1 MRGTAMTPGCSGH
14 HFRRITI
21 MQNETGNNIGGSD
34 DTGTLEAEVRSA
46 VEQGHD
52 VQEMVRQLTLR
63 RISARSLDIESLRQI
78 ASAVLRGA
86 RAGAQKEL
94 QQSAAQTDITRTRL
108 KQAVAGLD
116 AALAQLAEASKL
128 ALEEAAARAQTFS
141 SEDLARAR
149 NDLESLEAMFLETL
163 QTSASGAKDATGE
176 ILSDL
181 ARHAR
186 LYGSAVRAQL
196 KETLAVITHQ
206 LGTAG
211 RTQVVAGLHL
221 AQATSDLLRQIA
233 AGVLTGL
240 ADHVKPGHPKGKGD

>member
-1 MRGTAMTPGCSGH
+1 
-14 HFRRITI
+14 
-21 MQNETGNNIGGSD
+21 MQNETGNNIGSGN
-34 DTGTLEAEVRSA
+34 DTAMLEAEVRNA

-63 RISARSLDIESLRQI
+63 KISARSLDIESLRQI

-94 QQSAAQTDITRTRL
+94 QRSAAQTSITRVHL

-116 AALAQLAEASKL
+116 VALAQFAEAFKL
-128 ALEEAAARAQTFS
+128 ALEEAAGRAQAFS
-141 SEDLARAR
+141 REDIARAR
-149 NDLESLEAMFLETL
+149 SDLESLEAMFQETL
-163 QTSASGAKDATGE
+163 KSSASGAKDVAGE
-176 ILSDL
+176 TLYDL
-181 ARHAR
+181 AAHAHI
-186 LYGSAVRAQL
+186 YGSAVGAQL

-206 LGTAG
+206 LDAAG
-211 RTQVVAGLHL
+211 RTQVGAGLHL

-240 ADHVKPGHPKGKGD
+240 ADHVKPGHHQGKED

>member
-1 MRGTAMTPGCSGH
+1 
-14 HFRRITI
+14 
-21 MQNETGNNIGGSD
+21 MQNETGNNIGGSN

-63 RISARSLDIESLRQI
+63 KISARSLDIESLRQI
-78 ASAVLRGA
+78 ASAVVRGA

-94 QQSAAQTDITRTRL
+94 HQSAAQTEITRARL

-116 AALAQLAEASKL
+116 TALAQFAEASKL
-128 ALEEAAARAQTFS
+128 ALEEAAGRAQTFS
-141 SEDLARAR
+141 SDDLARAR
-149 NDLESLEAMFLETL
+149 ADLESLEAMFLETL
-163 QTSASGAKDATGE
+163 QSSASGAKDAAGE

-181 ARHAR
+181 ARHGR
-186 LYGSAVRAQL
+186 IYGSAVGAQL
-196 KETLAVITHQ
+196 KETLSVFTHQ
-206 LGTAG
+206 LGAAG
-211 RTQVVAGLHL
+211 RAQVGAGLHL

-240 ADHVKPGHPKGKGD
+240 ADHVKPGHPQGKTD